1 MSVIYLF
8 DILFIYIFTT
18 LIIASLYFSLVKR
31 SERASDV
38 LINTLITGAS
48 YIIIRNS
55 AILALSLL
63 SRSKN
68 LTDFISNV
76 FIVITAIF
84 LLIILILA
92 VAKEDERVEKYNK
105 KIKITFLTF
114 TFLTIISCTTAIL
127 LKTEA
132 IGEPQN
138 PPPIAQKIEK
148 SLKEDRQ

>member
-1 MSVIYLF
+1 MSIIYLF

-55 AILALSLL
+55 TILALSLL

-92 VAKEDERVEKYNK
+92 IAKEGERVEKYNK

-127 LKTEA
+127 LKIEA

-148 SLKEDRQ
+148 SLKEDQQ